1 MDKNKE
7 IGNLFKEVRKKENY
21 SLEDVQYLLKND
33 CNIDLDISN
42 ISRYEKG
49 TVKNMNPKY
58 IRAFCKVYKLDFV
71 KVFKELDFLDE
82 NDFKNNEQT
91 QSLTKRE
98 KGHYNNFMD
107 QATMYFTDSK
117 ISEEDKKKVLDALTE
132 VYFEAKQMNK
142 RKK

>member
-1 MDKNKE
+1 MDNIKE
-7 IGNLFKEVRKKENY
+7 IGNLFKEVRKRENY
-21 SLEDVQYLLKND
+21 SLEDVQYLLKNE

-49 TVKNMNPKY
+49 IVKNMNPKY
-58 IRAFCKVYKLDFV
+58 IRGFCKVYKLDFV

-82 NDFKNNEQT
+82 NDFKNNQH
-91 QSLTKRE
+91 QLITKKE
-98 KGHYNNFMD
+98 INHYGSFMD
-107 QATMYFTDSK
+107 QATMYFADSK
-117 ISEEDKKKVLDALTE
+117 ISEDDKKKVLDALTE